1 MKVEQISVFIENKSG
16 RLSEVTAILFE
27 SAINILAL
35 TLLDTSD
42 FGVMRLIVDK
52 TEPAVRSL
60 KDNGFTVSKTEVV
73 AVRVVDRP
81 GGLHQILTIIKDAGI
96 NLEYMYDYVRH
107 INNDAILIIRFDDME
122 NAVQTLKAHG
132 VPIIEADI
140 LFAL

>member
-1 MKVEQISVFIENKSG
+1 MKVEQISIFIENKSG

-27 SAINILAL
+27 SKINILAL

-52 TEPAVRSL
+52 TEQAVRSL

-73 AVRVVDRP
+73 AVQVSDRP
-81 GGLHQILTIIKDAGI
+81 GGLHHILSIIKEAGI

-122 NAVQTLKAHG
+122 NAVQALRDHG
-132 VPIIEADI
+132 VRVIDADI
-140 LFAL
+140 LLAL

>member
-1 MKVEQISVFIENKSG
+1 MKVEQISIFIENKSG

-27 SAINILAL
+27 SEINILAL

-52 TEPAVRSL
+52 TELAVRSL

-73 AVRVVDRP
+73 AVQVADRP
-81 GGLHQILTIIKDAGI
+81 GGLHHILSIIKETGI

-122 NAVQTLKAHG
+122 NATQALREHG
-132 VPIIEADI
+132 VRVIDADT